1 MTIARQMVRFVDM
14 PSSSRRRTSVQNDGH
29 PIAVV
34 ASRTGLSQD
43 VLRVWERRYGAVA
56 PTRSAGNQRLYS
68 DEDITRFRLLASATS
83 HGRSIRNV
91 AKLSTAVLERL
102 VADDASESES
112 DRGDSVEQV
121 GDTLVLQ
128 AALAFT
134 VALDAAGLDHTLRHS
149 IARAGLPTF
158 LEVDAPAL
166 MRRVGD
172 DWAAGRMSIAQE
184 HLAST
189 VVLTVLFDAIRALPT
204 ASSAPRLLVA
214 TLSQERHGVGAAL
227 AAGVA
232 ALEGWMVIQL
242 GVDVPAVDVATAAAA
257 TGARAVALSIVY
269 DDDRA
274 HVLRELAGI
283 RRATNATVPIIV
295 GGATAVSLSANL
307 AAAGGV
313 VCRSFAE
320 FRSVLA
326 KAVTLSHPDAS

>member
-1 MTIARQMVRFVDM
+1 MVRFVAM
-14 PSSSRRRTSVQNDGH
+14 PSSPRRRTAVQNDGH

-34 ASRTGLSQD
+34 AARTGLSQD

-83 HGRSIRNV
+83 KGRSIRNV
-91 AKLSTAVLERL
+91 ATLSTAALERL
-102 VADDASESES
+102 VADDEAEAA
-112 DRGDSVEQV
+112 RGDSVERPA
-121 GDTLVLQ
+121 DTSLLQ
-128 AALAFT
+128 ASLAFT
-134 VALDAAGLDHTLRHS
+134 LSLDAVGLDRTLRHA

-189 VVLTVLFDAIRALPT
+189 VVLSVLFDAIRALPT
-204 ASSAPRLLVA
+204 APTAPRLLVA
-214 TLSQERHGVGAAL
+214 TLSRERHGVGAAL
-227 AAGVA
+227 AAGIA
-232 ALEGWMVIQL
+232 ALEGWVIIQL
-242 GVDVPAVDVATAAAA
+242 GVDVPALDVATAAAA
-257 TGARAVALSIVY
+257 SGARAVALSIVH

-274 HVLRELAGI
+274 HVLREVAGI
-283 RRATNATVPIIV
+283 RKATNANVPIIV
-295 GGATAVSLSANL
+295 GGATALSLSANL

-326 KAVTLSHPDAS
+326 NAVLFPQPDAS

>member
-1 MTIARQMVRFVDM
+1 M
-14 PSSSRRRTSVQNDGH
+14 PPSPRRRTAAQNEGH
-29 PIAVV
+29 PIAIV
-34 ASRTGLSQD
+34 AARTGLSQD

-68 DEDITRFRLLASATS
+68 DDDITRFRLLASATS
-83 HGRSIRNV
+83 KGRSIRNV
-91 AKLSTAVLERL
+91 ATLSTADLEKL
-102 VADDASESES
+102 VADDEAEAA
-112 DRGDSVEQV
+112 RGDSAERP
-121 GDTLVLQ
+121 GDTTVLD

-134 VALDAAGLDHTLRHS
+134 MSLDAAGLDRTLRHA
-149 IARAGLPTF
+149 IARSGLPTF
-158 LEVDAPAL
+158 LEVDAPAF

-172 DWAAGRMSIAQE
+172 DWATGRMSIAQE
-184 HLAST
+184 HLASS

-204 ASSAPRLLVA
+204 AANAPRLLVA

-227 AAGVA
+227 AAGIA
-232 ALEGWMVIQL
+232 ALEGWVIIQL

-257 TGARAVALSIVY
+257 SGARAVALSIVY

-274 HVLRELAGI
+274 HVLREVAGI
-283 RRATNATVPIIV
+283 RKATNANVPIIV
-295 GGATAVSLSANL
+295 GGATAVSLSATL

-326 KAVTLSHPDAS
+326 KAVTLPHPDAP